1 MPRVVVMYGPNLNA
15 VGTRE
20 PELYGSQ
27 TLDQINRQIR
37 TVAESLKI
45 EVEFFQSNHEG
56 ALIDK
61 LQEAGR
67 TAQAVVLNPGG
78 FGHTSVALRDAV
90 AAIPI
95 PVVEC
100 HLSNIAKREPFRHT
114 TLTAPVCYG
123 VIFGFGPDSMVLGM
137 RAAEAAIR
145 AQGR

>member
-1 MPRVVVMYGPNLNA
+1 VIYGPNLNL

-20 PELYGSQ
+20 PQHYGAQ
-27 TLDQINRQIR
+27 TLDEINARVR
-37 TVAESLKI
+37 AAAASLDVD
-45 EVEFFQSNHEG
+45 VEFFQSNHEG

-78 FGHTSVALRDAV
+78 YGHTSVALRDAV
-90 AAIPI
+90 AALGI

-100 HLSNIAKREPFRHT
+100 HLSNVAAREPFRHT
-114 TLTAPVCYG
+114 TLTAPLCRG
-123 VIFGFGPDSMVLGM
+123 VIFGFGPDSMVLGV

-145 AQGR
+145 AKGR

>member
-1 MPRVVVMYGPNLNA
+1 MPRVLVIYGPNLNL

-20 PELYGSQ
+20 PQHYGAQ
-27 TLDQINRQIR
+27 TLDEINARVR
-37 TVAESLKI
+37 AAAASLDVD
-45 EVEFFQSNHEG
+45 VEFFQSNHEG

-78 FGHTSVALRDAV
+78 YGHTSVALRDAV
-90 AAIPI
+90 AALGI

-100 HLSNIAKREPFRHT
+100 HLSNVAAREPFRHT
-114 TLTAPVCYG
+114 TLTAPLCRG
-123 VIFGFGPDSMVLGM
+123 VIFGFGPDSMVLGV

-145 AQGR
+145 AKGR

>member
-1 MPRVVVMYGPNLNA
+1 MYGPNLNA

-20 PELYGSQ
+20 PEHYGTQ
-27 TLDQINRQIR
+27 TLDQINGLIR
-37 TVAESLKI
+37 TVAESLEI

-56 ALIDK
+56 VLIDK

-90 AAIPI
+90 ATIPI

-114 TLTAPVCYG
+114 TLTAPVCHG
-123 VIFGFGPDSMVLGM
+123 VIFGFGPDSMVLGV
-137 RAAEAAIR
+137 RAAAAAIR
-145 AQGR
+145 AASR

>member
-1 MPRVVVMYGPNLNA
+1 MYGPNLNL
-15 VGTRE
+15 VGARE
-20 PELYGSQ
+20 PQHYGPL
-27 TLDQINRQIR
+27 TLDQINAQVR
-37 TVAESLKI
+37 TVAESLQVD
-45 EVEFFQSNHEG
+45 VEFFQSNHEG

-90 AAIPI
+90 AAIGI

-100 HLSNIAKREPFRHT
+100 HLSNVAAREPIRHT
-114 TLTAPVCYG
+114 TLTAPVCRG
-123 VIFGFGPDSMVLGM
+123 VIFGFGPESMVLGV
-137 RAAEAAIR
+137 RAAAAAIR